1 MQCIV
6 LSKINYLVSQSMETN
21 LNESQIKK
29 GILEIP
35 ILMILSKE
43 KYVLEILKTL
53 EKEGLTVP
61 EGTIY
66 PILSRLI
73 RLEYLTYRWEES
85 RSGPPRKYFKITHTG
100 QNYLSDSMS
109 VLEKLFKTI
118 SNLKQNL

>member
-1 MQCIV
+1 
-6 LSKINYLVSQSMETN
+6 META

-43 KYVLEILKTL
+43 KYVLEILKKL

-73 RLEYLTYRWEES
+73 KLEYLTYRWEES
-85 RSGPPRKYFKITHTG
+85 RSGPPRKYFKITGTG
-100 QNYLSDSMS
+100 QNYLKDSMS
-109 VLEKLFKTI
+109 VLENLFKTI
-118 SNLKQNL
+118 SNLKENL